1 MVDLAHA
8 APPEFGADA
17 LLRLVESGKIVGRDA
32 QRDLVEQAFGLAVSA
47 KFPVR
52 KRHLPGTTLD
62 SRAGSLSQAYG
73 MKLDALSLQ
82 SRAVS
87 DMVRIDPAEARK
99 LIQEIP
105 PPVFDAALLR
115 RRAVLRCLGFLPGLD
130 RRGQRQLHARRN
142 EPRRNTS
149 ISCWATSAK

>member
-1 MVDLAHA
+1 MRLGLLFLAAVLASAETPKLPEPFQSLVDLAHA
-8 APPEFGADA
+8 APPEFGAEA

-87 DMVRIDPAEARK
+87 RHGAHRSGRSP
-99 LIQEIP
+99 
-105 PPVFDAALLR
+105 
-115 RRAVLRCLGFLPGLD
+115 
-130 RRGQRQLHARRN
+130 
-142 EPRRNTS
+142 
-149 ISCWATSAK
+149 